1 MRYTILTIKE
11 QVLELL
17 EENRNNF
24 ISGEYIAKKLYCT
37 RGAVW
42 KSIKSL
48 RIDGFEIN
56 AVTNR
61 GYQLDD
67 SGDVLSKSGVCR
79 YLKNNSNIILLKTVG
94 STNAYLN
101 ELAIKGEKEG
111 TMMIASE
118 QTNGYGRR
126 GRSFFSPAD
135 TGLYLSILLRP
146 KFSAKESVKITAAAA
161 VAACASIENVTGIK
175 TDIKWVND
183 IFCGGKKVAG
193 ISTVAAVNIE
203 NGMFDHVI
211 IGIGINVYYPKDGF
225 PTEISD
231 TAGALLKES
240 IPNIRNKL
248 AAEFYD
254 RFTELYEQLPECGG
268 LSEYK
273 KRLMWQGEKINIYS
287 GADNETVTPAVL
299 LGIDDNFAL
308 KVRYENGNEDVIYS
322 GEISIRRKND
332 KSKK

>member
-1 MRYTILTIKE
+1 MTIKE

-24 ISGEYIAKKLYCT
+24 ISGEYIAKKLFCT

-48 RIDGFEIN
+48 RNDGFEIN

-61 GYQLDD
+61 GYKLGD
-67 SGDVLSKSGVCR
+67 SGDVLSKSGICR
-79 YLKNNSNIILLKTVG
+79 YLKNDCNIILLKTVG
-94 STNAYLN
+94 STNAYLH

-161 VAACASIENVTGIK
+161 VAACVSIENVTGIK

-183 IFCGGKKVAG
+183 IFCVGKKVAG

-203 NGMFDHVI
+203 NGMFDHVV
-211 IGIGINVYYPKDGF
+211 IGIGINVYYPKEGF
-225 PTEISD
+225 PTEISK
-231 TAGALLKES
+231 TAGALLKEN
-240 IPNIRNKL
+240 IPNIKNKL

-254 RFTELYEQLPECGG
+254 RFTELYKQLPECSG
-268 LSEYK
+268 LIEYK

-299 LGIDDNFAL
+299 LGVDDNFAL
-308 KVRYENGNEDVIYS
+308 KVRYENGKEDVIYS